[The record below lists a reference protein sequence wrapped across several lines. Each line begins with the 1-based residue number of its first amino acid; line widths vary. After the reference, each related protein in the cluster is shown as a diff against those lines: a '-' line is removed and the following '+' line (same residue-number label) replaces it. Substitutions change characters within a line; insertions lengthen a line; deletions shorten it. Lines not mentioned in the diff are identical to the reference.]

1 MDSTIRG
8 LLQQVKLV
16 TKYYSQLSTQSGEGF
31 NLFKVIN
38 MTHNETS
45 VHSRFIAELLNP
57 KGSHGQGDAFLKI
70 FTELFCRNLNF
81 DYSTVNTKVEKSIGP
96 KDLDTGGRLDII
108 VSDGKS
114 HCIVIENK
122 INASDQE
129 KQLIRYN
136 NYAKSHKESQLI
148 YLTLYGN
155 NPSEYSIKSED
166 QELKRDNDYIC
177 LSYKSD
183 ILEWLK
189 NCRKEVVTFPILREG
204 ITHYINLIK
213 LITNQSTNEKME
225 KEVTKIILNSF
236 EDFQAANLIAANVYK
251 AGAEIQLLFW
261 KELRESLINSSLEP
275 IDNEEKFERDIKS
288 KISNYYEKNANTRP
302 GIWIKIY
309 QKDNITIHWGA
320 EVESFFYTGFTL
332 EINGEGGV
340 SNTKEAESYRKLISE
355 MGEFDTSSRWWLGWK
370 NYSPELNFSTIN
382 ENVYNL
388 TKADYLKEIVES
400 ITKNAAFD
408 IKSFKA
414 SLEEGF

>member
-1 MDSTIRG
+1 MNSTIKG

-70 FTELFCRNLNF
+70 FIELFCKNLNF
-81 DYSTVNTKVEKSIGP
+81 DYSTVNAKVEKSIGP

-122 INASDQE
+122 INASDQK
-129 KQLIRYN
+129 KQLIRYY
-136 NYAKSHKESQLI
+136 NYAKNYKESQLI
-148 YLTLYGN
+148 YLTLHGE
-155 NPSEYSIKSED
+155 NPSQYSIKSED
-166 QELKRDNDYIC
+166 QELKKDKDYIC

-183 ILEWLK
+183 ILEWLN

-225 KEVTKIILNSF
+225 QEVRKIILSSF
-236 EDFQAANLIAANVYK
+236 EYLQAANEIASNIYK
-251 AGAEIQLLFW
+251 AEAEIQLLFW
-261 KELRESLINSSLEP
+261 KELYKSFINNKLKPIRSEEEFEKEIKNKVSS
-275 IDNEEKFERDIKS
+275 
-288 KISNYYEKNANTRP
+288 YYEKNKNSWP
-302 GIWIKIY
+302 GISVNIY
-309 QKDNITIHWGA
+309 HKDNITIYWGA
-320 EVESFFYTGFTL
+320 EVESLFYTGFTL
-332 EINGEGGV
+332 EINGKKEA
-340 SNTKEAESYRKLISE
+340 SNTTETEPYRKLISK
-355 MGEFDTSSRWWLGWK
+355 MVGFDTSSEWWLGWK
-370 NYSPELNFSTIN
+370 YNSPELNFWTIN
-382 ENVYNL
+382 ENVFNL
-388 TKADYLKEIVES
+388 TKPDYLKEIVES
-400 ITKNAAFD
+400 ITKNAALD
-408 IKSFKA
+408 IKLFKA
-414 SLEEGF
+414 LLEENF